1 MSILK
6 TLPRKILFPVIYSLG
21 LEKLISSAT
30 KNDKIV
36 LMFHG
41 VTTDD
46 TTWFSSRHLPLNHFT
61 KLIEYISQNFEVCSL
76 ENFSRNEF
84 STSKRKKVLVT
95 FDDGYLNNLKHALP
109 VMEKYKVP
117 AVYFV
122 STLAY
127 REDELRVLWA
137 DLIMVVSKQN
147 GGCLKF
153 GELEF
158 INEVNQST
166 GESLFQYI
174 KRLPAHQRDQ
184 QLIEFCNHYKVHS
197 LLEKVD
203 EDIWKLMTQEEI
215 KKFISSDYV
224 TIGSH
229 SDLHYNLGNISLEDA
244 KLDMLRSKEMLDSL
258 VGGRVRSI
266 AYPDGSYS
274 AEVKDVAENIG
285 FEIQFAVDYI
295 LTEDSCDSR
304 IYNRHGVSSTTTF
317 ESNVFH
323 LHRAFK
329 KKGWK

>member
-1 MSILK
+1 MSIIK
-6 TLPRKILFPVIYSLG
+6 TLSRKIFFPVIYSLG

-41 VTTDD
+41 VTKDD

-61 KLIEYISQNFEVCSL
+61 KLIEYISKNFEVCSL
-76 ENFSRNEF
+76 ESFSRNEF

-95 FDDGYLNNLKHALP
+95 FDDGYLNNLKYALP

-117 AVYFV
+117 AVYFI

-127 REDELRVLWA
+127 REDQLGVLWA
-137 DLIMVVSKQN
+137 DLITVVSKQN

-153 GELEF
+153 GGLEF
-158 INEVNQST
+158 INDVNQMT
-166 GESLFQYI
+166 GENLFHYI

-184 QLIEFCNHYKVHS
+184 QLIEFCIQYKVHS

-203 EDIWKLMTQEEI
+203 GDIWKLMSQEEL
-215 KKFISSDYV
+215 KQFNSSDFV

-229 SDLHYNLGNISLEDA
+229 ADLHYNLGNISLEDA
-244 KLDMLRSKEMLDSL
+244 KSDMLKSKNILESL
-258 VGGRVRSI
+258 IGVDVNSI

-274 AEVKDVAENIG
+274 SEVKDAAEKIG
-285 FEIQFAVDYI
+285 FSHQFAVGY
-295 LTEDSCDSR
+295 LLPEDALDSR
-304 IYNRHGVSSTTTF
+304 ILCRHGISSTTTF
-317 ESNVFH
+317 ESNVIH
-323 LHRAFK
+323 IHRAFK
-329 KKGWK
+329 NKGWN